1 MRDCVPGVIYERR
14 LNLKI
19 IILFMRQ
26 SFLILV
32 ASCKQE
38 ELQILRYLRIQNF
51 LNLKMSNL

>member
-1 MRDCVPGVIYERR
+1 VRDCVPGVIYERR